1 MARRRKSNDEAG
13 INLDSLMDALTNVVA
28 VLILVLVLVQ
38 MDVTQIVVQYFENL
52 EPATPEQ
59 VQQSKKELEKV
70 EGKLKKQEDLLTQD
84 PPTPEEIKEE
94 KRQLALLEKD
104 AKVNEELLADL
115 NQLKKLERKLRVERD
130 IEESETTRL
139 QKEIAKL
146 EAQLDATP
154 VLVSVPTEVSIPNSR
169 PVPNNADMYYALV
182 FADRVHF
189 IDPFTPL
196 DLFESEFRKHKKDWE
211 LERIKRQG
219 KDRYIYDQKKI
230 VAHFKDFDFK
240 NSRGQTVAVLPNTYG
255 TRLSLEIKPDK
266 KEGGTSL
273 DELKGTNTQFQ
284 RTMSTLARNRQAVIM
299 FYVHPASFNSYLLAR
314 PVADK
319 NRVPAGWEVRGGES
333 YRVMI
338 PDLEVRRLKEPPPAD
353 PNKKPKKQPPGIKPS
368 LD

>member
-1 MARRRKSNDEAG
+1 MARRRNSNDGGG

-38 MDVTQIVVQYFENL
+38 MDVTKTVVQFFENL

-59 VQQSKKELEKV
+59 VEQVRKEVEEV
-70 EGKLKKQEDLLTQD
+70 EGKLKKQEALLTQD
-84 PPTPEEIKEE
+84 PPTPEEIEEE

-104 AKVNEELLADL
+104 AKINKELLADL
-115 NQLKKLERKLRVERD
+115 EQVKALERKLRVERD
-130 IEESETTRL
+130 IEQAETTRL

-154 VLVSVPTEVSIPNSR
+154 ILVSVPTEVSIPNSR

-182 FADRVHF
+182 FADRVHL

-211 LERIKRQG
+211 LERIRRQG
-219 KDRYIYDQKKI
+219 RDRYIYDQTKI
-230 VAHFKDFDFK
+230 VEHFKDFDFK
-240 NSRGQTVAVLPNTYG
+240 NSRGQSVTISPNIYG
-255 TRLSLEIKPDK
+255 TRLFIEIKPNK
-266 KEGGTSL
+266 EEGGTSL
-273 DELKGTNTQFQ
+273 EELKGTNTKFE
-284 RTMSTLARNRQAVIM
+284 RAMITLARNRQAVIM
-299 FYVHPASFNSYLLAR
+299 FYVNPASFNSYLLAR

-319 NRVPAGWEVRGGES
+319 QRVPAGWEVRGGES
-333 YRVMI
+333 YRLMI
-338 PDLEVRRLKEPPPAD
+338 PELEVRRLKEPPPPD
-353 PNKKPKKQPPGIKPS
+353 PNKKPKKQPPGIKPT